1 MHDHCDVGR
10 LFFRRHTDTLH
21 LRREDGDRNGDAVL
35 HQHLSGIEIGAEFES
50 DTQRHGAVA
59 GALRGHVEHVFN
71 AVDLL
76 FDWCRNRF
84 RYHLCV
90 VVRMVGRDLNGRW
103 RDLGIL
109 GNWKRRKRDHPD
121 ERDDDADDAGKDRPV
136 DKEVRKV
143 HSAYPSAWLAVI
155 LGLWMEWRSASP
167 PVRPMLPPAPV

>member
-10 LFFRRHTDTLH
+10 LFFRRHTDALTFG
-21 LRREDGDRNGDAVL
+21 REDGDRNSDTIL
-35 HQHLSGIEIGAEFES
+35 HQHLRRIEIGAELKR
-50 DTQRHGAVA
+50 DAQRHIAVA
-59 GALRGHVEHVFN
+59 RTLRRHVEHVLN
-71 AVDLL
+71 AIDLL
-76 FDWCRNRF
+76 LDRRSDRF
-84 RYHLCV
+84 RYHLRICTGI
-90 VVRMVGRDLNGRW
+90 VGRDLNGRW

-121 ERDDDADDAGKDRPV
+121 ERDDNTDHAGKDWPI
-136 DKEVRKV
+136 DKKVRKV